1 MIMEKI
7 KKRIM
12 KAIEQLQL
20 ADNEMDRLS
29 IMGKAAKLEDDAISM
44 IAELGKLVEKMLA
57 TKESTKTE

>member
-1 MIMEKI
+1 MDKI

-29 IMGKAAKLEDDAISM
+29 IMGKPVKLDGDAIIM
-44 IAELGKLVEKMLA
+44 LITLEKLIGKMKPRTEKS
-57 TKESTKTE
+57 ETE

>member
-1 MIMEKI
+1 MDKI

-29 IMGKAAKLEDDAISM
+29 IMGKPAELDGDAIIMLVKLEKLI
-44 IAELGKLVEKMLA
+44 GKMKSGTEKS
-57 TKESTKTE
+57 ETE

>member
-1 MIMEKI
+1 MDKI

-29 IMGKAAKLEDDAISM
+29 IMGKPVELDGDAIIMLVKLEKLI
-44 IAELGKLVEKMLA
+44 GKMKSGTEKS
-57 TKESTKTE
+57 ETE

>member
-1 MIMEKI
+1 MEKI